1 MDLLKHL
8 SAAQWLLML
17 LGVALLAGLAFFVGV
32 TTIEKRQA
40 QAVAGMAPQ
49 ASPAHSKVAVVYFSR
64 SGNTG
69 LAARH
74 VARRLGATIHQ
85 LEVPEYELGLGGL
98 ARSAIAANA
107 HRTDPAALPDITP
120 RQLNLK
126 PFDTVW
132 LGSPIWFYSPAP
144 PIWAFIEHN
153 RFDGQHVV
161 LFNTFNSNLG
171 ADQIA
176 AFKAKVLARGARSF
190 EHRQVLRGRMTQQ
203 LTPDEMLGVI
213 DSEWFGLTPDKHAR
227 GSTVKLL

>member
-8 SAAQWLLML
+8 SAAQWLLIL
-17 LGVALLAGLAFFVGV
+17 LAVALLAGLAFFVGV
-32 TTIEKRQA
+32 TFIEKLQA
-40 QAVAGMAPQ
+40 QVVAGMTPH
-49 ASPAHSKVAVVYFSR
+49 ASPAHRRIAVVYFSR

-74 VARRLGATIHQ
+74 VAARLGAAIYQ
-85 LEVPEYELGLGGL
+85 LQVPEYELGLGGL
-98 ARSAIAANA
+98 ARSAFAANA
-107 HRTDPAALPDITP
+107 RRTDPAALPDITP
-120 RQLNLK
+120 PQLNLK

-153 RFDGQHVV
+153 LFNGQHVV

-213 DSEWFGLTPDKHAR
+213 DSEWFGLTPGKHAR